1 MKLLV
6 VEDDEDTASFVKY
19 VLEEERYLV
28 RTAASVAGA
37 RALLEEFGPDLVIL
51 DRGLPDEDGLE
62 LCRAMRADER
72 FASVPILF
80 LSARKSPTEIA
91 EGLDAGADDYVAKP
105 FGFVELIARVQ
116 TLLRRGDADPHPA

>member
-28 RTAASVAGA
+28 RTAASVADA
-37 RALLEEFGPDLVIL
+37 RAQLDEFAPDLVIL

-72 FASVPILF
+72 YAAVPVLF
-80 LSARKSPTEIA
+80 LSARKSPAEIA
-91 EGLDAGADDYVAKP
+91 EGLGAGADDYVAKP

-116 TLLRRGDADPHPA
+116 TLLRRAAPSARPA